1 MKKSVS
7 TVYGVLL
14 VIGFILM
21 ALSFAFTG
29 KKNTS
34 FAEDFRRIELQP
46 DRVVEVSEDV
56 REYYFDCNQM
66 QSEFS
71 ELTFFSV
78 HQCVEV
84 YADGEQVYSL
94 EKSSTVFGRTPGT
107 GWNTIQ
113 LQEGVKSFCVRIEA
127 VYPAVRDHVTR
138 FYQEN
143 DGQMVYQTM
152 RGSVPEIM
160 VSTVDGAIGIMLLIY
175 YVIARRKVKMGPGIL
190 YFGIFTLM
198 MGMWS
203 MNEAELVAYMVKS
216 RTAASYAGYMLIML
230 MIAPFAAFLQ
240 EFSEVEEKYI
250 SNIICICSFAN
261 VVVCTVLHMTGIC
274 EFKNTVFCTHFLMAC
289 DLLYLLY
296 VILQRYRARG
306 MDRRVRVCI
315 WGLVILLVS
324 YAVDMSAYYIG
335 WRRTDVIGRFGF
347 LLFICLLARE
357 ATAVSM
363 EKIDEGRKAEIYRE
377 LAEHDMPTGLY
388 NRNAYDEWASENARD
403 RETAIVTFDLNDLKY
418 CNDTFGHAAGD
429 KYIQDAA
436 KLMGIDTNKV
446 IELTFVISGVLAC
459 IAGTMVAMYY
469 RSIETTMGS
478 LIGTK
483 IFAAAI
489 LGGVGILPGAMVGG
503 ILLGIVET
511 MVSAYISTGYRDAIS
526 FTILIVVLLFMP
538 NGMFGKKAINKV

>member
-7 TVYGVLL
+7 IVYGVLL

-21 ALSFAFTG
+21 ALSFAFAG

-34 FAEDFRRIELQP
+34 FAEDSRRIELQP
-46 DRVVEVSEDV
+46 DRVVEVGEDV
-56 REYYFDCNQM
+56 REYYFDSNQM

-84 YADGEQVYSL
+84 YADGEQIYSL

-113 LQEGVKSFCVRIEA
+113 LQEGVKSFSVRIEA

-175 YVIARRKVKMGPGIL
+175 YAIARRKVKMGPGIL

-216 RTAASYAGYMLIML
+216 RTAASYTGYMLIML

-335 WRRTDVIGRFGF
+335 WRRTDVIRQIWIPVVY
-347 LLFICLLARE
+347 L
-357 ATAVSM
+357 
-363 EKIDEGRKAEIYRE
+363 
-377 LAEHDMPTGLY
+377 P
-388 NRNAYDEWASENARD
+388 
-403 RETAIVTFDLNDLKY
+403 
-418 CNDTFGHAAGD
+418 AGERGD
-429 KYIQDAA
+429 C
-436 KLMGIDTNKV
+436 
-446 IELTFVISGVLAC
+446 GVD
-459 IAGTMVAMYY
+459 G
-469 RSIETTMGS
+469 E
-478 LIGTK
+478 
-483 IFAAAI
+483 
-489 LGGVGILPGAMVGG
+489 
-503 ILLGIVET
+503 
-511 MVSAYISTGYRDAIS
+511 D
-526 FTILIVVLLFMP
+526 
-538 NGMFGKKAINKV
+538 

>member
-34 FAEDFRRIELQP
+34 FAEDSRRIELQP

-56 REYYFDCNQM
+56 REYYFDSNQM

-84 YADGEQVYSL
+84 YADGEQIYSL

-113 LQEGVKSFCVRIEA
+113 LQEGVKSFSVRIEA

-175 YVIARRKVKMGPGIL
+175 YAIARRKVKMGPGIL

-216 RTAASYAGYMLIML
+216 RTAASYTGYMMIML

-261 VVVCTVLHMTGIC
+261 AIVCTVLHMTGIC

-296 VILQRYRARG
+296 VIWQRYRVRG
-306 MDRRVRVCI
+306 MDRRVCVCI
-315 WGLVILLVS
+315 WGLVILLLS

-335 WRRTDVIGRFGF
+335 WRRTDVIRQVW
-347 LLFICLLARE
+347 IP
-357 ATAVSM
+357 AVYLPAGERGDRSV
-363 EKIDEGRKAEIYRE
+363 
-377 LAEHDMPTGLY
+377 
-388 NRNAYDEWASENARD
+388 D
-403 RETAIVTFDLNDLKY
+403 RED
-418 CNDTFGHAAGD
+418 
-429 KYIQDAA
+429 
-436 KLMGIDTNKV
+436 
-446 IELTFVISGVLAC
+446 
-459 IAGTMVAMYY
+459 
-469 RSIETTMGS
+469 
-478 LIGTK
+478 
-483 IFAAAI
+483 
-489 LGGVGILPGAMVGG
+489 
-503 ILLGIVET
+503 
-511 MVSAYISTGYRDAIS
+511 
-526 FTILIVVLLFMP
+526 
-538 NGMFGKKAINKV
+538 

>member
-446 IELTFVISGVLAC
+446 IALTFVISGVLAC

>member
-7 TVYGVLL
+7 IVYGVLL

-21 ALSFAFTG
+21 ALSFAFAG

-34 FAEDFRRIELQP
+34 FAEDSRPIELQP
-46 DRVVEVSEDV
+46 DRVVEVGEDV
-56 REYYFDCNQM
+56 REYYFDSNQM

-84 YADGEQVYSL
+84 YADGEQIYSL

-113 LQEGVKSFCVRIEA
+113 LQEGVKSFSVRIEA

-175 YVIARRKVKMGPGIL
+175 YAIARRKVKMGPGIL

-216 RTAASYAGYMLIML
+216 RTAASYTGYMMIML

-261 VVVCTVLHMTGIC
+261 AIVCTVLHMTGIC

-296 VILQRYRARG
+296 VIWQRYRVRG
-306 MDRRVRVCI
+306 MVRRVCVCI
-315 WGLVILLVS
+315 WGLVILLLS

-335 WRRTDVIGRFGF
+335 WRRTDVIGRVGF
-347 LLFICLLARE
+347 LRVICLHSIEKCHRHRRACRN
-357 ATAVSM
+357 AVLPHHRF
-363 EKIDEGRKAEIYRE
+363 RKAAAQFPVNGTHAVAAAVFPHTQKFLR
-377 LAEHDMPTGLY
+377 LRGGLHH
-388 NRNAYDEWASENARD
+388 
-403 RETAIVTFDLNDLKY
+403 
-418 CNDTFGHAAGD
+418 C
-429 KYIQDAA
+429 
-436 KLMGIDTNKV
+436 
-446 IELTFVISGVLAC
+446 
-459 IAGTMVAMYY
+459 
-469 RSIETTMGS
+469 
-478 LIGTK
+478 
-483 IFAAAI
+483 IFAG
-489 LGGVGILPGAMVGG
+489 LQRRCTCRRLWHFRQGSHRKGGGND
-503 ILLGIVET
+503 IVRLHW
-511 MVSAYISTGYRDAIS
+511 YRQ
-526 FTILIVVLLFMP
+526 LVLLQAAVPTFRCGD
-538 NGMFGKKAINKV
+538 NTAGV

>member
-34 FAEDFRRIELQP
+34 FAEDSRRIELQP

-56 REYYFDCNQM
+56 REFYFDSNQM

-113 LQEGVKSFCVRIEA
+113 LQEGVKSFYVRIEA
-127 VYPAVRDHVTR
+127 VYPAVRDHVTK

-175 YVIARRKVKMGPGIL
+175 YVIARRKVKMGSGIL

-216 RTAASYAGYMLIML
+216 RTAASYTGYMLIML

-240 EFSEVEEKYI
+240 EFSEVEEKYV
-250 SNIICICSFAN
+250 SNIICTCSFAN
-261 VVVCTVLHMTGIC
+261 VIVCTVLHMTGIC
-274 EFKNTVFCTHFLMAC
+274 EFKYGIFHTFSDGVRSALSALC
-289 DLLYLLY
+289 DLAALPC
-296 VILQRYRARG
+296 ARNG
-306 MDRRVRVCI
+306 PA
-315 WGLVILLVS
+315 G
-324 YAVDMSAYYIG
+324 
-335 WRRTDVIGRFGF
+335 
-347 LLFICLLARE
+347 ARLHLG
-357 ATAVSM
+357 TWDS
-363 EKIDEGRKAEIYRE
+363 
-377 LAEHDMPTGLY
+377 
-388 NRNAYDEWASENARD
+388 
-403 RETAIVTFDLNDLKY
+403 AIVLR
-418 CNDTFGHAAGD
+418 GRH
-429 KYIQDAA
+429 
-436 KLMGIDTNKV
+436 V
-446 IELTFVISGVLAC
+446 GVLHRVEKNGCDRQVWFPAVYLP
-459 IAGTMVAMYY
+459 AGE
-469 RSIETTMGS
+469 RGDR
-478 LIGTK
+478 
-483 IFAAAI
+483 
-489 LGGVGILPGAMVGG
+489 GVHG
-503 ILLGIVET
+503 E
-511 MVSAYISTGYRDAIS
+511 D
-526 FTILIVVLLFMP
+526 
-538 NGMFGKKAINKV
+538 

>member
-152 RGSVPEIM
+152 RG
-160 VSTVDGAIGIMLLIY
+160 
-175 YVIARRKVKMGPGIL
+175 
-190 YFGIFTLM
+190 
-198 MGMWS
+198 
-203 MNEAELVAYMVKS
+203 
-216 RTAASYAGYMLIML
+216 
-230 MIAPFAAFLQ
+230 
-240 EFSEVEEKYI
+240 
-250 SNIICICSFAN
+250 
-261 VVVCTVLHMTGIC
+261 
-274 EFKNTVFCTHFLMAC
+274 
-289 DLLYLLY
+289 
-296 VILQRYRARG
+296 
-306 MDRRVRVCI
+306 
-315 WGLVILLVS
+315 
-324 YAVDMSAYYIG
+324 
-335 WRRTDVIGRFGF
+335 
-347 LLFICLLARE
+347 
-357 ATAVSM
+357 
-363 EKIDEGRKAEIYRE
+363 
-377 LAEHDMPTGLY
+377 
-388 NRNAYDEWASENARD
+388 
-403 RETAIVTFDLNDLKY
+403 
-418 CNDTFGHAAGD
+418 
-429 KYIQDAA
+429 
-436 KLMGIDTNKV
+436 
-446 IELTFVISGVLAC
+446 
-459 IAGTMVAMYY
+459 
-469 RSIETTMGS
+469 
-478 LIGTK
+478 
-483 IFAAAI
+483 
-489 LGGVGILPGAMVGG
+489 
-503 ILLGIVET
+503 
-511 MVSAYISTGYRDAIS
+511 
-526 FTILIVVLLFMP
+526 
-538 NGMFGKKAINKV
+538 

>member
-7 TVYGVLL
+7 IVYGVLL

-21 ALSFAFTG
+21 ALSFAFAG

-34 FAEDFRRIELQP
+34 FAEDSRRIELQP
-46 DRVVEVSEDV
+46 DRVVEVGEDV
-56 REYYFDCNQM
+56 REYYFDSNQM

-84 YADGEQVYSL
+84 YADGEQIYSL

-113 LQEGVKSFCVRIEA
+113 LQEGVKSFSVRIEA

-175 YVIARRKVKMGPGIL
+175 YAIARRKVKMGPGIL

-216 RTAASYAGYMLIML
+216 RTAASYTGYMMIML

-377 LAEHDMPTGLY
+377 LAEHDMPTGLR
-388 NRNAYDEWASENARD
+388 NRNAYDEWVSENARD
-403 RETAIVTFDLNDLKY
+403 RETAIVTFDLNDLKR
-418 CNDTFGHAAGD
+418 CNDTFGRAAGD

-436 KLMGIDTNKV
+436 KLISEVFEPAGVCYRIGGDEFCAV
-446 IELTFVISGVLAC
+446 IRHARSEWVEERLRRLEYLEWKYNEGKMDVPMR
-459 IAGTMVAMYY
+459 IAYGYAIFDEQYDKNMEETRNRADVKMYEKK
-469 RSIETTMGS
+469 R
-478 LIGTK
+478 
-483 IFAAAI
+483 AI
-489 LGGVGILPGAMVGG
+489 
-503 ILLGIVET
+503 
-511 MVSAYISTGYRDAIS
+511 
-526 FTILIVVLLFMP
+526 
-538 NGMFGKKAINKV
+538 KAEERK

>member
-289 DLLYLLY
+289 DLL
-296 VILQRYRARG
+296 
-306 MDRRVRVCI
+306 
-315 WGLVILLVS
+315 
-324 YAVDMSAYYIG
+324 
-335 WRRTDVIGRFGF
+335 
-347 LLFICLLARE
+347 
-357 ATAVSM
+357 
-363 EKIDEGRKAEIYRE
+363 
-377 LAEHDMPTGLY
+377 
-388 NRNAYDEWASENARD
+388 
-403 RETAIVTFDLNDLKY
+403 
-418 CNDTFGHAAGD
+418 
-429 KYIQDAA
+429 
-436 KLMGIDTNKV
+436 
-446 IELTFVISGVLAC
+446 
-459 IAGTMVAMYY
+459 
-469 RSIETTMGS
+469 
-478 LIGTK
+478 
-483 IFAAAI
+483 
-489 LGGVGILPGAMVGG
+489 
-503 ILLGIVET
+503 
-511 MVSAYISTGYRDAIS
+511 
-526 FTILIVVLLFMP
+526 
-538 NGMFGKKAINKV
+538 